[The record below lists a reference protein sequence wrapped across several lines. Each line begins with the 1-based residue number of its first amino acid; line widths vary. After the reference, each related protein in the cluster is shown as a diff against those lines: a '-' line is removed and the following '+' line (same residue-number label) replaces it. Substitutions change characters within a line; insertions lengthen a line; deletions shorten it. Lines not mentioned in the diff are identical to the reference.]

1 MDVVILLENKLTPWQ
16 SNAKGCSSNQYI
28 NQYIILDTE
37 AVFLLG
43 VTLF

>member
-16 SNAKGCSSNQYI
+16 SNAKVCSS

-37 AVFLLG
+37 VVFLLG

>member
-1 MDVVILLENKLTPWQ
+1 MDVVILLENKLTHWQ
-16 SNAKGCSSNQYI
+16 SNAKGCSS

>member
-28 NQYIILDTE
+28 ILDT
-37 AVFLLG
+37 
-43 VTLF
+43 

>member
-1 MDVVILLENKLTPWQ
+1 MDVVMLLENKLTSWQ
-16 SNAKGCSSNQYI
+16 SNAKGCSS